1 MHLPRCGFSCVRVD
15 SVIVGTQFGSPGV
28 DKGCWASKSSVRSRG
43 ACRGAHGDASRE
55 PRQGPSSVLQANPRE
70 APPRPQRPRLQH
82 PALGKALLPQF
93 LLPAGRR
100 PCEVLQ
106 KVCMSVLTNS
116 SWSLR
121 VSYERERDRER
132 SEGNRDRDRDRQ
144 RAQGGNDLVLLIR

>member
-1 MHLPRCGFSCVRVD
+1 MKLKSRCQWGLHSYEGITWAGE
-15 SVIVGTQFGSPGV
+15 SIPGWFIPTA
-28 DKGCWASKSSVRSRG
+28 GGR
-43 ACRGAHGDASRE
+43 
-55 PRQGPSSVLQANPRE
+55 
-70 APPRPQRPRLQH
+70 
-82 PALGKALLPQF
+82 PQF